1 MRPSRL
7 LIRFPLH
14 AVIEAVAKTETR
26 DAMNEEK
33 ISPPGIT
40 TPETPSGRPQPSGSG
55 LQQMAKETAQSAK
68 SKIETLKSAAQE
80 QGGAAFEEIKTVAQS
95 ATRQA
100 QEAGRDFIYEQR
112 ENLAQRVDQYT
123 EAMRSACDKLRSEEG
138 NVLAG
143 PAQKAVDQLER
154 MSGYLREKPLAD
166 VLDDL
171 ESYARRRPEVVFGGL
186 FVVGLAAARFFKAS
200 RRRPRRAET
209 PEAIGNA
216 STPDFSAAA
225 LSSVP
230 SAALCLAPS
239 GPSSSP
245 PSEASTSSMP

>member
-1 MRPSRL
+1 
-7 LIRFPLH
+7 
-14 AVIEAVAKTETR
+14 
-26 DAMNEEK
+26 MNEEK
-33 ISPPGIT
+33 ILPSGFT
-40 TPETPSGRPQPSGSG
+40 TPETPSGTPQLSGSG
-55 LQQMAKETAQSAK
+55 LPQMAKEAAQTAK
-68 SKIETLKSAAQE
+68 TKIETLKSAAQE
-80 QGGAAFEEIKTVAQS
+80 QGGAAVEEIKTVAQS

-100 QEAGRDFIYEQR
+100 QEAGRDFIDEQK

-123 EAMRSACDKLRSEEG
+123 EAMRSACEKLRNEEG

-200 RRRPRRAET
+200 RRRPRRAGP

-216 STPDFSAAA
+216 STPGFSAAA

-230 SAALCLAPS
+230 SAALSFAPS

>member
-1 MRPSRL
+1 
-7 LIRFPLH
+7 
-14 AVIEAVAKTETR
+14 
-26 DAMNEEK
+26 MNEEK
-33 ISPPGIT
+33 ILPPGFT
-40 TPETPSGRPQPSGSG
+40 TPETPSGTPQPSGSG
-55 LQQMAKETAQSAK
+55 LQQMAKETAQTAK
-68 SKIETLKSAAQE
+68 TKIETLKSAAQE
-80 QGGAAFEEIKTVAQS
+80 QGGAAVEEIKTVAQS

-100 QEAGRDFIYEQR
+100 QEAGRDFILEQK
-112 ENLAQRVDQYT
+112 ENLAQKVDQYT
-123 EAMRSACDKLRSEEG
+123 EAMRAACEKLRSEEG

-154 MSGYLREKPLAD
+154 MSDYLREKQPAD

-171 ESYARRRPEVVFGGL
+171 ESYARCRPEVVFGGL

-200 RRRPRRAET
+200 RRRPRRAGP

-216 STPDFSAAA
+216 STRNFSAAA

-230 SAALCLAPS
+230 SAALSFAPS

>member
-1 MRPSRL
+1 
-7 LIRFPLH
+7 
-14 AVIEAVAKTETR
+14 
-26 DAMNEEK
+26 MNEEK

-40 TPETPSGRPQPSGSG
+40 TPETPSGTPRPSGSG
-55 LQQMAKETAQSAK
+55 LQQMAKEGAQTAK

-100 QEAGRDFIYEQR
+100 QEAGRDFIDEQK

-123 EAMRSACDKLRSEEG
+123 EAMRSACEKLRSEEG

-154 MSGYLREKPLAD
+154 MSGYLREKQLAD

-186 FVVGLAAARFFKAS
+186 FVVGLAAARFLKAS
-200 RRRPRRAET
+200 RRRPHRAGP
-209 PEAIGNA
+209 PEDIGNA
-216 STPDFSAAA
+216 GAPDFSGAA

-230 SAALCLAPS
+230 SAARSFAPS
-239 GPSSSP
+239 GQSSSP
-245 PSEASTSSMP
+245 PDVLTSSMP

>member
-1 MRPSRL
+1 
-7 LIRFPLH
+7 
-14 AVIEAVAKTETR
+14 
-26 DAMNEEK
+26 MNEEK
-33 ISPPGIT
+33 ISPPGFT
-40 TPETPSGRPQPSGSG
+40 TPETPSGTPQPSGSG
-55 LQQMAKETAQSAK
+55 SQQMAKEAAQTAK
-68 SKIETLKSAAQE
+68 TKIETLKSAAV
-80 QGGAAFEEIKTVAQS
+80 EEIKTVAQS

-100 QEAGRDFIYEQR
+100 QEAGRDLILEQK
-112 ENLAQRVDQYT
+112 ENLAQKVDQYT
-123 EAMRSACDKLRSEEG
+123 EAMRAACEKLRSEEG

-154 MSGYLREKPLAD
+154 MSDYLREKTPAD
-166 VLDDL
+166 VLADL
-171 ESYARRRPEVVFGGL
+171 ESYAQRRPEVVFGGL

-200 RRRPRRAET
+200 RRRPRRAGP

-225 LSSVP
+225 LSTVP
-230 SAALCLAPS
+230 SAALSFAPS